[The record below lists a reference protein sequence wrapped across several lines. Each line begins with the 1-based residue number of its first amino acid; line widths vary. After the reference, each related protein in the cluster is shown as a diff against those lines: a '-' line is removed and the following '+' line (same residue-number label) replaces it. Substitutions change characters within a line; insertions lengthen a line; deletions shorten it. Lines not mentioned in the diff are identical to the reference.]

1 MTLPELLSSH
11 RLTQTEFAARAGIT
25 KQRVNAWTS
34 WYDGQQ
40 SSSARDP
47 KRMSVDMAARC
58 ADALGI
64 TLDEFHRSL

>member
-1 MTLPELLSSH
+1 MTLPTLLAEH
-11 RLTQTEFAARAGIT
+11 RLTQTEFARLAGT
-25 KQRVNAWTS
+25 AKQRVNSWTS
-34 WYDGQQ
+34 WYDDPQP
-40 SSSARDP
+40 SSARDP